1 MQIQLFFAD
10 LNQYQLNKTARYN
23 TTKTTTN
30 MSSLSIDTAPMQPLD
45 LIAFRGT
52 DNISQIVRKLEK
64 YICGNGEFSHVG
76 ILVNRDLLPG
86 VEEMVEGEW
95 YVWESTIS
103 FSSDAKDIQDGR
115 GHLGVQ
121 LRNLKDVV
129 KSYTSNGKNSVAWCA
144 LKDNPWQYEAQ
155 RDHLRYTVTNVFNEY
170 QHDLYQVDAISMVA
184 SLFPQFRKLRNFSD
198 YVIASVEHVGG
209 KVLKRSD
216 SKEFLHKCKKLT
228 IDDYNLLHGQ
238 SSWKFCSELVADVY
252 QRIGRFPADKPTND
266 VVPVD
271 FFGDHVDNIPAL
283 VDTPIDIHAEVPFV
297 F

>member
-1 MQIQLFFAD
+1 MSQLI
-10 LNQYQLNKTARYN
+10 
-23 TTKTTTN
+23 
-30 MSSLSIDTAPMQPLD
+30 IDDAPMLPLD

-76 ILVNRDLLPG
+76 VLVNRDLLPG

-103 FSSDAKDIQDGR
+103 FSSDAKDIQGGHGR
-115 GHLGVQ
+115 LGVQ

-129 KSYTSNGKNSVAWCA
+129 RSYTSNGKNSVAWCK
-144 LKDNPWQYEAQ
+144 LKNNPWEHEGM
-155 RDHLRYTVTNVFNEY
+155 RDHLRDTVTNVFNEY
-170 QHDLYQVDAISMVA
+170 QHDLYQVDALSMIA
-184 SLFPQFRKLRNFSD
+184 SLFPQFRKMRDFGD
-198 YVIASVEHVGG
+198 HVVASVERAGG
-209 KVLKRSD
+209 KLLKRTD
-216 SKEFLHKCKKLT
+216 SKEFLYKCRKLT
-228 IDDYNLLHGQ
+228 VDDYHLMHGQ

-252 QRIGRFPADKPTND
+252 QQIGLFPANKPTND

-283 VDTPIDIHAEVPFV
+283 VDAPIDIRD
-297 F
+297 